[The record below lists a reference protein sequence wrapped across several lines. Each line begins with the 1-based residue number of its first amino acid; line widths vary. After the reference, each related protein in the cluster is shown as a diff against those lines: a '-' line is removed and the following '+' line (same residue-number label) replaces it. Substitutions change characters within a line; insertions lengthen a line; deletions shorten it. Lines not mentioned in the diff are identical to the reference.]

1 MRKKSTFLVVLFI
14 ILFATACVSRGSGK
28 VVNEERSVGNF
39 NRVVISGYGEVILVQ
54 GAAESLRIEAE
65 DNIIPL
71 IEVSVSNDTLFIEG
85 QELGKVVP
93 TQPIFIH
100 VYMNDVVGLESSGL
114 SRIDATAIDSDHL
127 ELTTSIFGEI
137 KIDALTTEQLVIN
150 MTEDSSMD
158 IIGEIAAQELDISG
172 NADYRAA
179 KLQSQTA
186 VVNVGG
192 TGTATIWVEEMLSGV
207 VNGNGDVLY
216 YGSPETD
223 LEVTSSGKVKNRE
236 NFDSIE
242 E

>member
-1 MRKKSTFLVVLFI
+1 MRKKSIFLIALFVT
-14 ILFATACVSRGSGK
+14 LFSNACVSRGSGN
-28 VVNEERSVGNF
+28 VVNEGRSVGNF
-39 NRVVISGYGEVILVQ
+39 NRVVISGYGELVVVQ
-54 GAAESLRIEAE
+54 GEAESLRIEAE

-71 IEVSVSNDTLFIEG
+71 IEVSVSDNTLFIEG
-85 QELGKVVP
+85 QELGRVVP
-93 TQPIFIH
+93 TQPIIIH
-100 VYMNDVVGLESSGL
+100 VNMNEIVGLESSGL
-114 SRIDATAIDSDHL
+114 SRIDAAEIQTDHL
-127 ELTTSIFGEI
+127 ELTSSIFGAI
-137 KIDALTTEQLVIN
+137 KIDALTAEQLIIN

-158 IIGEIAAQELDISG
+158 IMGETIAQELDISG

-186 VVNVGG
+186 VVNIGG
-192 TGTATIWVEEMLSGV
+192 TGTATIWVEEMLSGI

-236 NFDSIE
+236 DFDSIE